1 MGSMEEDERNIYG
14 GHGIR
19 HASSLGNIR
28 TQKELN
34 EKREEIRQR
43 ALKFVSEAEFIYS
56 QPVLHDSEFEL
67 YYNLMVLISL
77 GICYG
82 WAFPL
87 SIACTTVVLL
97 LAVSRRVSWLLTHSL
112 PHSPTHSAHSLTQL
126 THSAHSL
133 TQLTHSLSHS
143 LTHSAHPLTQSLTQ
157 LTHSLSQ
164 LTHSLSS
171 HIHSLF
177 SLSHSLSHSLTLSLT
192 LSLSHSHTHS
202 QSLIYTNT
210 HRHTHTLTHTH
221 THSLSSLSSLSHSL
235 THSLTQLTQLT

>member
-171 HIHSLF
+171 PPPPLSPSLPPSPPP
-177 SLSHSLSHSLTLSLT
+177 SLPPSLPPPPTPLRSLPP
-192 LSLSHSHTHS
+192 
-202 QSLIYTNT
+202 
-210 HRHTHTLTHTH
+210 
-221 THSLSSLSSLSHSL
+221 SL

>member
-171 HIHSLF
+171 PPPSPTPSLPP
-177 SLSHSLSHSLTLSLT
+177 SPPPPPPPPLSPSPPPLPPLPP
-192 LSLSHSHTHS
+192 
-202 QSLIYTNT
+202 
-210 HRHTHTLTHTH
+210 
-221 THSLSSLSSLSHSL
+221 SL